1 MDSADDFIAAHETTL
16 PKSQNKVEKYL
27 LHIEDN
33 VAAGISLPHPAFL
46 QTRVPFF
53 VALVILL
60 PSASVPDSEEDED

>member
-53 VALVILL
+53 VALYQAHQFLTLKKTKI
-60 PSASVPDSEEDED
+60 EN